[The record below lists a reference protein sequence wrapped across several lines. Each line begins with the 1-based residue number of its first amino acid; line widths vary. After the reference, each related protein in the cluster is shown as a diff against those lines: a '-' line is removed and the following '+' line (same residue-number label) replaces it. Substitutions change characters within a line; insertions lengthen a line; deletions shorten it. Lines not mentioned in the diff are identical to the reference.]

1 MLIFGVDVPLI
12 EILLGLTIITFLI
25 LLEAIVL
32 IIMLVKMWKKDKK

>member
-12 EILLGLTIITFLI
+12 EILLGMSIITFLI

-32 IIMLVKMWKKDKK
+32 VILVVRMWKKDKK

>member
-32 IIMLVKMWKKDKK
+32 IIMLVKMWKKERK